1 MRLATSIHTAR
12 NTATT
17 IASRRQDNL
26 SARVNSK
33 AVDVTS
39 AVKMAGTMPHVT
51 YSVAQPVETTS
62 ATVMDNALIVWPGF
76 MGLTVATAVIRR
88 VMMERVIEHRETARN
103 VTSPERFSHRDA
115 ELQVDTGHRYC
126 I

>member
-1 MRLATSIHTAR
+1 M
-12 NTATT
+12 
-17 IASRRQDNL
+17 

-39 AVKMAGTMPHVT
+39 AVKMAGMVTHVT

-62 ATVMDNALIVWPGF
+62 ATVMASAIIVWLGS
-76 MGLTVATAVIRR
+76 MGLTAATAVIRR
-88 VMMERVIEHRETARN
+88 VMMERVIEHQETARN
-103 VTSPERFSHRDA
+103 VTFPERFRHQDA
-115 ELQVDTGHRYC
+115 ELQVDTGHQYC